1 MSSFS
6 SEPLLY
12 IYILFSFFTTGRKK
26 REMGNVATL
35 IQIKNSPAKV
45 HKYYDSRCQWTCC
58 LTSSHT
64 GICLA
69 GMMLNVL
76 EVL

>member
-6 SEPLLY
+6 SEPLPFINILY
-12 IYILFSFFTTGRKK
+12 IFLFLYFFTTGRKK

-35 IQIKNSPAKV
+35 IQIKNPAAKV
-45 HKYYDSRCQWTCC
+45 HKYYDSRCST
-58 LTSSHT
+58 TRFH
-64 GICLA
+64 LA